1 MKQSG
6 KNKNYK
12 IHIFVSALLLMTAIL
27 SGIAILRVQR
37 ESEQTVKNISEVY
50 LHEMTTQISNHFNTN
65 LDSQFAQIR
74 TLASA
79 IKPDDLKDE
88 ASLRRFLERAQID
101 NDFVHIA
108 LISDQGLVYSCD
120 GVVPA
125 MSKISGLDQL
135 LRGSGKVISVNESIW
150 ESDMILLGTP
160 MMPVTYADEQ
170 LVAVIV
176 GIPTADIGTKLGL
189 DSEKETNSHTNIVT
203 VNGDFIIKSNF
214 MENNVYGSN
223 LFTIYQQQARF
234 DKGYDMEGLLQAIDQ
249 RESGMTLLSLG
260 SHHDYL
266 YYVPLSGTNWY
277 MMTSMAYDTV
287 NNQISYLSRLII
299 VVGIGIFFIILGTV
313 FTFFILLNRSEKK
326 NNQLL
331 MKEKERAETAN
342 RAKSDFLS
350 QMSHEI
356 RTPLN
361 GIIGMVE
368 IGKNH
373 IEEPDRIRNCLE
385 KITLSSQ
392 HLLSLINDILD
403 MSKIERGKVELHPEP
418 FNLGQLLRTLTTV
431 FYTQAKN
438 KKIDYEI
445 VLVGEVEE
453 NLIGDVLRLN
463 QILTNLL
470 SNAMKFTP
478 EAGHVYLKLTQRR
491 EADQLWIRFEVRDT
505 GRGIAPENIDRI
517 FEAFT
522 QENSGIVRQYGGT
535 GLGLPITKNFVE
547 MMGGSIQVESEIG
560 VGSVFTVDL
569 PFALEKKPAE
579 EGCGHGQRV
588 LILDQNQE
596 SNAHLAAVLNKE
608 CLQTDSAFTE
618 QEALRCLRTAA
629 ETGNPYEFCFIRWD
643 FSEAMPQLIP
653 QMKNAGKNQELKLIL
668 TGLDQDE
675 LDETSAQC
683 GISATLCRPVFHSGI
698 AELFLEL
705 AGQRPTAKHADP
717 SQVLSGI
724 RILVVEDNEINLD
737 IALDLLQDAGAQ
749 IDTAMNGQEAV
760 DRFCEKPEGY
770 YQLILMDVQ
779 MPVMDGYS
787 ATRTLRSLSRKDA
800 ASVPI
805 IAMTANSFRED
816 IQKCMDSGMNAHIAK
831 PFVMKDIFAACLPLL
846 QPQIKHRT
854 EEENPHGDV

>member
-1 MKQSG
+1 MRQSG
-6 KNKNYK
+6 KTKNYK

-88 ASLRRFLERAQID
+88 ASLRSFLEQAQID

-135 LRGSGKVISVNESIW
+135 LRGEGKVISVNESIW

-160 MMPVTYADEQ
+160 MMPVTYADEHFI
-170 LVAVIV
+170 AVIV

-203 VNGDFIIKSNF
+203 VNGDFIVKSNF

-249 RESGMTLLSLG
+249 RESGMTLLSLD

-331 MKEKERAETAN
+331 MMEKERAETAN

-403 MSKIERGKVELHPEP
+403 MSKIERGKIELHPEP

-453 NLIGDVLRLN
+453 NLIGDVLRVN

-478 EAGHVYLKLTQRR
+478 ENGHVYLKLTQRR
-491 EADQLWIRFEVRDT
+491 EADQVWIRFEIKDT
-505 GRGIAPENIDRI
+505 GRGIAQENIDRI
-517 FEAFT
+517 FENFT

-547 MMGGSIQVESEIG
+547 MMGGTIQVESEIG
-560 VGSVFTVDL
+560 AGSVFTVDL
-569 PFALEKKPAE
+569 PFALEKKTAE
-579 EGCGHGQRV
+579 ECCGHGQRV
-588 LILDQNQE
+588 LILDQNLE
-596 SNAHLAAVLNKE
+596 SNAHLAAVMNKE
-608 CLQTDSAFTE
+608 CLQTDSAFTA

-629 ETGNPYEFCFIRWD
+629 KEGNPYEFCFIRWD

-653 QMKNAGKNQELKLIL
+653 QIKNAGKNQELKLIL
-668 TGLDQDE
+668 TGQDQDE
-675 LDETSAQC
+675 LDEASVQC

-717 SQVLSGI
+717 SNVLSEV

-737 IALDLLQDAGAQ
+737 IVLDLLQDAGAQ

-805 IAMTANSFRED
+805 IAMTANSFHED

-831 PFVMKDIFAACLPLL
+831 PFVMEDIFAACLPLL
-846 QPQIKHRT
+846 QPQIKQRT